1 MNRKIKK
8 IEILT
13 EQDLD
18 KLLKKHD
25 CDKFSCTCDGCDETN
40 TILRI
45 AIYSNYDMFNE
56 LTEQLNNSDI
66 GFMAFGGAEGKRSYI
81 AIKVYKN

>member
-18 KLLKKHD
+18 KLIKKHD
-25 CDKFSCTCDGCDETN
+25 CDKFSCTCNGCDETN
-40 TILRI
+40 TLLRI
-45 AIYSNYDMFNE
+45 AIYSNYDMFDE
-56 LTEQLNNSDI
+56 LTEQLSNSDM
-66 GFMAFGGAEGKRSYI
+66 GFMAFGGIKDNSNYT
-81 AIKVYKN
+81 AIEIVL